1 MFDRAKEGSNGFV
14 LFLFPSH
21 VRLIRNAAGEAWAAG
36 KRESVL
42 IRSHSG
48 LDDRFLSFIT
58 RNRAKPTLG
67 YVETVFFLLLR
78 DVVFVLLLSG
88 FGDRVLDSEC
98 WCFVHLRIET
108 DFSKFWPYC

>member
-21 VRLIRNAAGEAWAAG
+21 VRLIRNAAGEAWGAG

-67 YVETVFFLLLR
+67 YVQTVFFSTAPCCGFRLTVIWIR
-78 DVVFVLLLSG
+78 RSG
-88 FGDRVLDSEC
+88 A
-98 WCFVHLRIET
+98 
-108 DFSKFWPYC
+108 